1 MVAEASAFEL
11 LNSECAWFWPV
22 PGGDDDCRL
31 IASIYCGLCKSDS
44 IALEPPIGEVVLEE
58 DGEFHVNAGWR
69 KHVLDGLASFALIVS
84 IAKVNS

>member
-1 MVAEASAFEL
+1 MVAVAAAFEL
-11 LNSECAWFWPV
+11 LNSECVWFWTV

-31 IASIYCGLCKSDS
+31 IASTHCGLSKPDS
-44 IALEPPIGEVVLEE
+44 IALKPAVGEVVLEE

-69 KHVLDGLASFALIVS
+69 KHVLDGLTSFAPIVS

>member
-22 PGGDDDCRL
+22 PAGDDDCRL
-31 IASIYCGLCKSDS
+31 IASIYCGLSKPDS
-44 IALEPPIGEVVLEE
+44 IALKPAVGEVVLEE
-58 DGEFHVNAGWR
+58 DGEFHVNAGRR
-69 KHVLDGLASFALIVS
+69 KHVLNGFASFAPIVS